1 MTLEKA
7 CKIILFNKP
16 FFGLFLLG
24 MNKEYSTRIPTAAVS
39 KKGIGVELL
48 VNEEFWNGLSDKFQE
63 GVLMHEVYHL
73 CFNHLLMWDLYANKS
88 ILGLAADLE
97 VNSYI
102 DRDVLPEDCIFNEDY
117 GLPPMLGLKKY
128 YEILNIIN
136 NMPNTSDGDGESG
149 KNGDQKDDQDNGNGE
164 SSSNQNDKQNN
175 GNGESSS
182 DQSNNQNNEDG
193 QSAQNIV
200 DGLSSKNKQDLK
212 DLINNQDF
220 THKEWKDFDDLSDA
234 EKELV
239 KNQINHIAK
248 QAAEQIQK
256 TRGSIPAGLTEFIDS
271 LFKIKPAIF
280 NWKAYFRRLL
290 GTVIDVELKKTRK
303 KESNRFEDA
312 SGLRHKRKSNIF
324 LVIDTSGSVS
334 DSDLCDFFSEINHIY
349 KAGTNVTICECDA
362 EVQRIY
368 EYTGK
373 WDGTCSGRGGT
384 IMTPAIKEFNKR
396 RRDYQTVIF
405 FTDGYIESNP
415 EKIMGKAVWIIT
427 SDGDQ
432 ARKFPGKTIF
442 IPKNNN

>member
-7 CKIILFNKP
+7 CKIILFDKP

-24 MNKEYSTRIPTAAVS
+24 MNKEYSTKISTAAVA

-48 VNEEFWNGLSDKFQE
+48 VNEEFWNELSDKVQE
-63 GVLMHEVYHL
+63 GILMHEIYHL
-73 CFNHLLMWDLYANKS
+73 CFNHLLMWDLYENKS

-102 DRDVLPEDCIFNEDY
+102 DRDMLIKDGIFNEDY

-136 NMPNTSDGDGESG
+136 NMPNALSGDDESE
-149 KNGDQKDDQDNGNGE
+149 KSGDQE
-164 SSSNQNDKQNN
+164 DKQNN
-175 GNGESSS
+175 GTGES
-182 DQSNNQNNEDG
+182 SNNQNDDQDNENG
-193 QSAQNIV
+193 QSAQDIV
-200 DGLSSKNKQDLK
+200 DGLSSKNKQDIK
-212 DLINNQDF
+212 DLIDNHNF
-220 THKEWKDFDDLSDA
+220 THKEWKDFDNLSDA

-248 QAAEQIQK
+248 QVAEQIQK

-290 GTVIDVELKKTRK
+290 GSIIDVDIKKTRK
-303 KESNRFEDA
+303 KESIRFPGA
-312 SGLRHKRKSNIF
+312 SGLKHKKKSNVF
-324 LVIDTSGSVS
+324 LVIDTSGSVL

-349 KAGTNVTICECDA
+349 KAGTRITICECDA

-384 IMTPAIKEFNKR
+384 IMTPAIKEFNKKCK
-396 RRDYQTVIF
+396 DYQTIIF

-415 EKIMGKAVWIIT
+415 EKIKGKAVWVIT
-427 SDGDQ
+427 SNGDQ
-432 ARKFPGKTIF
+432 TREFPGKTIF